1 MSGKVFLCG
10 AGQPLNYYNYYTE
23 IEDTFIRRRAKHLL
37 LSPLDWALMEVWQER
52 GIPLHV
58 ALRAIES
65 VFDAFDKKP
74 TTRTI
79 KGLMFCREEVEAQY
93 EEWLRSQTGKAE
105 DAGEGAGDGLSPEI
119 VSTHISKLIN
129 ELRHLKSPAL
139 GEDIERAATRLE
151 ELGQNLGED
160 FEHIDRSLADIEH
173 FLDNAMLTNSDPEH
187 LKRSEKQT
195 AEQLKPYKAAMEK
208 DAYRNTFDLML
219 LKQLREENGI
229 PRLTLF
235 YL

>member
-1 MSGKVFLCG
+1 
-10 AGQPLNYYNYYTE
+10 
-23 IEDTFIRRRAKHLL
+23 
-37 LSPLDWALMEVWQER
+37 MEVWQER

-105 DAGEGAGDGLSPEI
+105 DAAEGTGDELSPEI
-119 VSTHISKLIN
+119 VSTHISKLVN
-129 ELRHLKSPAL
+129 ELRHLKSVTL
-139 GEDIERAATRLE
+139 SEDIERAAARLE

>member
-1 MSGKVFLCG
+1 M
-10 AGQPLNYYNYYTE
+10 NYYNYYTE
-23 IEDTFIRRRAKHLL
+23 IEDTFVRRRAKHLL

-105 DAGEGAGDGLSPEI
+105 DAAEAAGDGLSPEV
-119 VSTHISKLIN
+119 VSTHISKLVN
-129 ELRHLKSPAL
+129 ELRHLKSVTL
-139 GEDIERAATRLE
+139 SDDIERAATRLE

-195 AEQLKPYKAAMEK
+195 AEQLKPYKASMEK
-208 DAYRNTFDLML
+208 DAYKNTFDLML

>member
-1 MSGKVFLCG
+1 MSGKIFLG
-10 AGQPLNYYNYYTE
+10 DAGQPLNYYNYYTE
-23 IEDTFIRRRAKHLL
+23 IEDTFVRRRAKHLL

-105 DAGEGAGDGLSPEI
+105 DAAEVTGDALSPEI
-119 VSTHISKLIN
+119 VSTHISKLVN
-129 ELRHLKSPAL
+129 ELRHLKSVTL
-139 GEDIERAATRLE
+139 SEDIERAATRLE

-195 AEQLKPYKAAMEK
+195 AEQLKPYKASMEK
-208 DAYRNTFDLML
+208 DAYKNTFDLML

>member
-1 MSGKVFLCG
+1 M
-10 AGQPLNYYNYYTE
+10 NYYNYYTE
-23 IEDTFIRRRAKHLL
+23 IEDTFVRRRAKHLL

-93 EEWLRSQTGKAE
+93 EEWLRSQAGKAE
-105 DAGEGAGDGLSPEI
+105 DAAEGTGDELSPEI
-119 VSTHISKLIN
+119 VSSHISKLIE
-129 ELRHLKSPAL
+129 ELRRLKCPSL
-139 GEDIERAATRLE
+139 SEDIERAATRLE

-160 FEHIDRSLADIEH
+160 FEHIDKSLADIEH

-195 AEQLKPYKAAMEK
+195 AEQLRPYKAAMEK
-208 DAYRNTFDLML
+208 DAYKNTFDLML

>member
-1 MSGKVFLCG
+1 
-10 AGQPLNYYNYYTE
+10 
-23 IEDTFIRRRAKHLL
+23 
-37 LSPLDWALMEVWQER
+37 MEVWQER

-105 DAGEGAGDGLSPEI
+105 DAAEAAGDGLSPEV
-119 VSTHISKLIN
+119 VSTHISKLVN
-129 ELRHLKSPAL
+129 ELRHLKSVTL
-139 GEDIERAATRLE
+139 SDDIERAATRLE

-195 AEQLKPYKAAMEK
+195 AEQLKPYKASMEK
-208 DAYRNTFDLML
+208 DAYKNTFDLML

>member
-1 MSGKVFLCG
+1 
-10 AGQPLNYYNYYTE
+10 LNYYNYYTE
-23 IEDTFIRRRAKHLL
+23 IEDTFVRRRAKHLL

-93 EEWLRSQTGKAE
+93 EEWLRSQAGKAE
-105 DAGEGAGDGLSPEI
+105 DAAEGTGDELSPEI
-119 VSTHISKLIN
+119 VSSHISKLIE
-129 ELRHLKSPAL
+129 ELRRLKCPSL
-139 GEDIERAATRLE
+139 SEDIERAATRLE

-160 FEHIDRSLADIEH
+160 FEHIDKSLADIEH

-195 AEQLKPYKAAMEK
+195 AEQLRPYKAAMEK
-208 DAYRNTFDLML
+208 DAYKNTFDLML

>member
-1 MSGKVFLCG
+1 M
-10 AGQPLNYYNYYTE
+10 NYYNYYTE
-23 IEDTFIRRRAKHLL
+23 IEDTFVRRRAKHLL

-93 EEWLRSQTGKAE
+93 EEWLRSQAGKAE
-105 DAGEGAGDGLSPEI
+105 DAAEGTGDELSPEI
-119 VSTHISKLIN
+119 VSSHISKLIE
-129 ELRHLKSPAL
+129 ELRHLKCTSL
-139 GEDIERAATRLE
+139 SEDIERAATRLE

-160 FEHIDRSLADIEH
+160 FEHIDKSLADIEH

-195 AEQLKPYKAAMEK
+195 AEQLRPYKATMEK
-208 DAYRNTFDLML
+208 DAYKNTFDLML